1 MLVHLQELLK
11 DARAKGYALGA
22 FNIENLE
29 TTLGVVRA
37 AARQRSPVILQV
49 SETSIEYGGLKAIT
63 SIVQNVVAAESGNV
77 PVALH
82 LDHGRSFRS
91 VAECVRAGFSS
102 IMMDA
107 SEMPLI
113 ENIILT
119 KQSVDFAHR
128 RNVLAQGELGVVKGL
143 EEVDPEER
151 VKLMTKPEEALEFV
165 TKTVVDTLAVA
176 VGNVHGIIKMRKG
189 MPGLDLE
196 RLQKIHSL
204 IPHTPLVLHGAS
216 GLAADQIQQGVK
228 LGITIINIDTEM
240 RIAFTKTLRETLDND
255 PSIFDPR
262 ELLSPSIVAIQEIVE
277 KKVKMFG
284 SAGIVKKSHII

>member
-11 DARAKGYALGA
+11 DAREKGYALGA

-37 AARQRSPVILQV
+37 AVRQRSPVILQV

-63 SIVQNVVAAESGNV
+63 AIVQNVAAAESGNV
-77 PVALH
+77 PIALH

-119 KQSVDFAHR
+119 KQAVDFAHR
-128 RNVLAQGELGVVKGL
+128 RGVLAQGELGVVKGL
-143 EEVDPEER
+143 EEVEPAER
-151 VKLMTKPEEALEFV
+151 ETLMTKPEEALEFV
-165 TKTVVDTLAVA
+165 TKTGVDTLAVA

-189 MPGLDLE
+189 IPGLDLE
-196 RLQKIHSL
+196 RLRKIHSL
-204 IPHTPLVLHGAS
+204 IPKTSLVLHGAS
-216 GLAADQIQQGVK
+216 GLAADQIQQGVR
-228 LGITIINIDTEM
+228 LGVTIINIDTEM
-240 RIAFTKTLRETLDND
+240 RIAFTQTLRKTLDED
-255 PSIFDPR
+255 PTIFDPR
-262 ELLSPSIVAIQEIVE
+262 ELLSPSIMAIQAIVE
-277 KKVKMFG
+277 EKVRMFG
-284 SAGIVKKSHII
+284 SAGVVKKTHIV